1 MATETDWYRELL
13 DIEQELL
20 SRVPESAP
28 QPSLDRVSALTD
40 LMGGTHRAYPVVHLT
55 GTNGK
60 TSTSRITE
68 AVLRAHGLTT
78 GGFTSPHLQSLTER
92 VTIDG
97 QPLSAERFVQT
108 YRRVQPFIE
117 QVDRTQ
123 PLTMSYFEAF
133 MGVVFA
139 ALAEARIDVGIIE
152 VGLGGAW
159 DATNVVDSVVSVITP
174 IDLDHQKF
182 LGSTPAEIA
191 AEKAG
196 IIKPNST
203 VVIARQLDEVRP
215 VLAARAAEVG
225 ATAWWED
232 TDFAVAARTPTDFG
246 QVIDVR
252 LPSGNTFS
260 KLELPLHGPHQAQN
274 AAVALAAAEAFLR
287 PEKDLDLDL
296 VRAGIASV
304 TSPGR
309 LEVVGSAPLTVLDA
323 AHNPAG
329 ARTTARALADA
340 FPGIHFVGVVAIM
353 GDKDVAG
360 ILRALE
366 PVLDSIVVSVNASA
380 RALPAADLADLATQV
395 FGPQR
400 VHTEA
405 TLDRAIAAARQ
416 LCRTPDGGVLIT
428 GSIVTAGE
436 ARTLLV

>member
-20 SRVPESAP
+20 SRVPESSP

-68 AVLRAHGLTT
+68 AVLRAHGLKT

-133 MGVVFA
+133 IGVVFA
-139 ALAEARIDVGIIE
+139 ALAEARIDVGVIE

-191 AEKAG
+191 TEKAG
-196 IIKPNST
+196 IIKPDST

-215 VLAARAAEVG
+215 VLSARVAEVD

-232 TDFAVAARTPTDFG
+232 EDFAVVARTPTDFG
-246 QVIDVR
+246 QVLDVR
-252 LPSGNTFS
+252 LPSGRTFGE
-260 KLELPLHGPHQAQN
+260 LELPLHGPHQAQN
-274 AAVALAAAEAFLR
+274 AAVALATAEAFLR
-287 PEKDLDLDL
+287 PETDLDLDL
-296 VRAGIASV
+296 VRAGIASA

-309 LEVVGSAPLTVLDA
+309 LEVVGSTPLTVLDA

-340 FPGIHFVGVVAIM
+340 FPGIAFVGVVSIM

-380 RALPAADLADLATQV
+380 RALPATDLAVIATQV
-395 FGPQR
+395 FGKQR

-405 TLDRAIAAARQ
+405 TLASAITAAQQ
-416 LCRTPDGGVLIT
+416 LCPVTGGGVLIT